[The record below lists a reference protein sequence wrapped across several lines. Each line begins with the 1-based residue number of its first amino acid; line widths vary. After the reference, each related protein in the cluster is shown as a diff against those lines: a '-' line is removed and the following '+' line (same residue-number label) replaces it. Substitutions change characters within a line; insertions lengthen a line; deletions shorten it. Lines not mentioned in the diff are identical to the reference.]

1 MKKRK
6 TAAFLAALMVCAWV
20 PQAVPGDIGVL
31 VAEAHSGVQT
41 GTAATGTIKTRA
53 GLGSY
58 HYHCGGHP
66 AHLHENG
73 VCPYASYVEEAA
85 PAASAEETA
94 AEVPENLSMVFDP
107 IYYADQ
113 QPGPLRGLWYE
124 YGPAPGALLTCG
136 MRKAGP
142 AARISMWQY
151 IKNRMQ
157 TWRRPTEMIWQPT
170 IPIIW
175 LRPRRGA
182 RLPLRGKK

>member
-20 PQAVPGDIGVL
+20 PQAVPGDFGVL
-31 VAEAHSGVQT
+31 VAEAHSGRT
-41 GTAATGTIKTRA
+41 DRYGGHRDNKNKS

-107 IYYADQ
+107 HLLRGSQ
-113 QPGPLRGLWYE
+113 SGPLRGLWIR
-124 YGPAPGALLTCG
+124 YGPAPGALPHLRHEG
-136 MRKAGP
+136 
-142 AARISMWQY
+142 
-151 IKNRMQ
+151 
-157 TWRRPTEMIWQPT
+157 RP
-170 IPIIW
+170 
-175 LRPRRGA
+175 A
-182 RLPLRGKK
+182 RLRGFQCGSI